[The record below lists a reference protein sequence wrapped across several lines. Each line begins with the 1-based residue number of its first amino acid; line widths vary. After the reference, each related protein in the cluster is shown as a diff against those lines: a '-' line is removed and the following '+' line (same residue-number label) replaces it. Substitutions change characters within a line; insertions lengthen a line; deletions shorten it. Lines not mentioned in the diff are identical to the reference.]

1 LEKSKSFALADIMVV
16 DKVAPQSS
24 DAANIRFM
32 GLTLPFQAKEPVFR
46 F

>member
-1 LEKSKSFALADIMVV
+1 LEKSKSFTLVDIVVV

-32 GLTLPFQAKEPVFR
+32 GLTFPFQANEPVFR